1 VFGGV
6 EDCLDD
12 LIGKAPLPGDGF
24 ACPVEQCPRVPSDQL
39 DEQIVAVGEV
49 AIDTGPRQANL
60 TRNVVHR
67 GLADSVAIN
76 AAFSGGQD
84 ALARIVCA
92 RGCGWLAGR
101 SLGHKPMLQG
111 MSAVR
116 WYIRD
121 SFYLVVRLDTFQSRR
136 SH

>member
-1 VFGGV
+1 MPCQGVAAAVFGGV

-12 LIGKAPLPGDGF
+12 LIRKAALPGDGF

-67 GLADSVAIN
+67 GLAHSVAIN
-76 AAFSGGQD
+76 ATFSGGQD
-84 ALARIVCA
+84 ALACIVSG
-92 RGCGWLAGR
+92 RGR
-101 SLGHKPMLQG
+101 S
-111 MSAVR
+111 
-116 WYIRD
+116 
-121 SFYLVVRLDTFQSRR
+121 RLTGRSTRHRR
-136 SH
+136 QVTSCVNRPR